1 MIGSDWNDI
10 TTPGLLIRRISLKS
24 ESLLMLA
31 FSTNQSIN
39 QSINEVGITSS
50 SLPKVTLQPITM
62 MKRCMK
68 QLLIY
73 SPI

>member
-39 QSINEVGITSS
+39 KVGITSS

-73 SPI
+73 SHI